1 MGVTRFLT
9 RAIMTKAYST
19 FDQEE
24 LDREYSPS
32 SCVEDI
38 DVFLDEYV
46 RLSQAAKK
54 EAISEG
60 TCKPDLRYGSGH
72 EETLDLFSP
81 HVDGP
86 APLHVF
92 IHGGYWQ
99 LLSKDESCFA
109 APMFQNN
116 GSYFAATNYTLA
128 PHQTLSGIVEENRR
142 AIVWL
147 YSQADKLGFDRNRIF
162 LSGSSAGAH
171 LAMMMLLTDWT
182 EYGLPENTI
191 KGVCAISGVF
201 DLEPVALSYV
211 NDVVGM
217 DTAEA
222 LLNSPIRHSVRNRCP
237 VILTY
242 GDNETN
248 EFKRQT
254 KEYRDA
260 LVDDGL
266 PVVFGEVN
274 DRNHF
279 DVVLELTKS
288 DTWLAQQVLGQM
300 GLS

>member
-1 MGVTRFLT
+1 
-9 RAIMTKAYST
+9 MTNVYSR
-19 FDQEE
+19 FDQAE

-32 SCVEDI
+32 SCVDDI

-46 RLSQAAKK
+46 RLSKKAKQN
-54 EAISEG
+54 ALSDG
-60 TCKPDLRYGSGH
+60 TCTPDLRYGSGA

-81 HVDGP
+81 HADGP

-99 LLSKDESCFA
+99 LLSKEESCFA
-109 APMFQNN
+109 APMFQEN
-116 GSYFAATNYTLA
+116 GSFFAATNYTLA
-128 PHQTLSGIVEENRR
+128 PHQTLSGIVAENRQ

-182 EYGLPENTI
+182 EYGLPVDTI
-191 KGVCAISGVF
+191 KGVCAISGIF
-201 DLEPVALSYV
+201 DLEPIVLTYV

-222 LLNSPIRHSVRNRCP
+222 ILNSPIHHRIRNRCP

-242 GDNETN
+242 GDNETD

-254 KEYRDA
+254 TEFRDVLLEA
-260 LVDDGL
+260 DI
-266 PVVFGEVN
+266 PVTFGEITG
-274 DRNHF
+274 RNHF
-279 DVVLELTKS
+279 DVVLDLTDS
-288 DTWLAQQVLGQM
+288 ETWLAQQVLSPM

>member
-1 MGVTRFLT
+1 MTR
-9 RAIMTKAYST
+9 IYST
-19 FDQEE
+19 FDQTE

-32 SCVEDI
+32 SCVDNI

-46 RLSQAAKK
+46 RLSQVAKQQ
-54 EAISEG
+54 AMSDG
-60 TCKPDLRYGSGH
+60 TCQPDLRYGPGA
-72 EETLDLFSP
+72 EETMDLFSP
-81 HVDGP
+81 PAAGP

-99 LLSKDESCFA
+99 LLSKNESCFA
-109 APMFQNN
+109 APMFQDS
-116 GSYFAATNYTLA
+116 GSYFVATNYTLA

-147 YSQADKLGFDRNRIF
+147 YSQADKYGFDRNRIF

-182 EYGLPENTI
+182 EYGLPANTI

-217 DTAEA
+217 DAEEA
-222 LLNSPIRHSVRNRCP
+222 LRNSPIRHGMRNRCP

-254 KEYRDA
+254 TEYRDV
-260 LVDDGL
+260 LTDDGI
-266 PVVFGEVN
+266 PVVFGEIN

-279 DVVLELTKS
+279 DIVFELTKS
-288 DTWLAQQVLGQM
+288 DTWLARQVLGQM
-300 GLS
+300 GLL